1 MHVGVVGRNG
11 VGDVLHHHRLAALGR
26 RDDQRTLAAANG
38 RDDVDD
44 AAGDV
49 LFAFDVALQ
58 SHLLLGEQGRQVLEH
73 HLVLVLLWWAVV
85 DLVELGQCKVALA
98 VLGRAHFAFDHVA
111 GVQVEATHLAG
122 ADVNIVRTGGE
133 AGVRAAQK
141 AEAIRQDF
149 QHAVCKH
156 LLTRL
161 GALLDD
167 GKHQL
172 LLAHA
177 ARVFD
182 FEFFGLLQDFRHV
195 QCLEFV

>member
-1 MHVGVVGRNG
+1 MHVGVVGRDG

-26 RDDQRTLAAANG
+26 SDDQGALAAADG

-49 LFAFDVALQ
+49 LFALDVAFQ
-58 SHLLLGEQGRQVLEH
+58 AHLFLGEQRSQVFEH
-73 HLVLVLLWWAVV
+73 HLVLVLLGRASI
-85 DLVELGQCKVALA
+85 DGVELVQREVTFTVFGGTDLP
-98 VLGRAHFAFDHVA
+98 FDHVA
-111 GVQVEATHLAG
+111 GVQVEAAHLAG
-122 ADVNIVRTGGE
+122 ADVDVVRTGRE
-133 AGVRAAQK
+133 ARVGAAQE
-141 AEAIRQDF
+141 AEAVGQDF
-149 QHAVCKH
+149 QHAVGND
-156 LLTRL
+156 LFPGL